1 MRLYSWNVNGFRSV
15 LKKGFMDWLEAVEPD
30 VLSLQ
35 EIRCEWEEIDLA
47 VRRQLESAYEICWF
61 PATSKKGY
69 AGSATLTK
77 KELGFSHSK
86 GLGIEGYDA
95 EGRMI
100 VSRRDQLVFV
110 AGYFPNAS
118 QGLVRLPFKRQFAK
132 DLAALVAKHH
142 AAGDQVILTGD
153 MNVAPEE
160 IDLARPKDNTKNPGF
175 TPEEREDFKLYLGA
189 GLADVLR
196 ERNPDVPGLYTWW
209 TARGGARERNVG
221 WRIDLFLASR
231 PLLDRV
237 KDARI
242 HADVLGSD
250 HCPIS
255 LELD

>member
-1 MRLYSWNVNGFRSV
+1 MRFYSWNVNGFRSV
-15 LKKGFMDWLEAVEPD
+15 LKKGFMDWLEEADPD

-35 EIRCEWEEIDLA
+35 EIRCEWEEADLG
-47 VRRQLESAYEICWF
+47 VRRQLESAYDICWF
-61 PATSKKGY
+61 PATRKKGY

-77 KELGFSHSK
+77 KELGFSHVK
-86 GLGIEGYDA
+86 GLGIEDYDA

-100 VSRRDQLVFV
+100 VSRQGQLVFI

-132 DLAALVAKHH
+132 DLAAIVAQHH
-142 AAGDQVILTGD
+142 SAGDQVILVGD

-196 ERNPDVPGLYTWW
+196 ERNPEVPGLYTWW

-231 PLLDRV
+231 GLLDRV
-237 KDARI
+237 KEARI

-255 LELD
+255 LVLK